1 MYKDITASLV
11 AATRKV
17 VEASS
22 IKAANEAAQKE
33 LSSNLSKSMR
43 PAYEGSAPR
52 NAQEISL
59 LREKAHTVPKTPK
72 EKSLAA
78 LAEPKDKI
86 THADVMTGRGV
97 KKEEMSSKEKMKKGL
112 YNKEEAKQ
120 VDETIVNGKIVNN
133 KIYKPGKSDA
143 AFDYKSPR
151 KPQDSPNRKHGDVT
165 STGHD
170 VKKISTGMVY
180 TKRFEEVEQM
190 DEGVHVL
197 DDEGEKHVHVKDAK
211 SVEELDDAVAA
222 HLKKHH
228 GFSHKEVENH
238 YHDGYYSNVPYHHEE
253 PEKGS
258 KPEEVRTKAEHAKSI
273 SDRVAQNFRE
283 SVKASGKAI
292 SEAPVDGVAPGSMEG
307 DKHMCASKVMHKEWK
322 EGKTL
327 FSQHAEPNEIGLIE
341 WYDVMFDHGI
351 EKQVPTRD
359 LEIMVSESHMSH
371 SKKKKM

>member
-22 IKAANEAAQKE
+22 AKAANEAAQKE
-33 LSSNLSKSMR
+33 QSSALSKSMR

-59 LREKAHTVPKTPK
+59 LREKAHTIPKTPK
-72 EKSLAA
+72 EKDLAA

-97 KKEEMSSKEKMKKGL
+97 KKEEKMPEKKKT
-112 YNKEEAKQ
+112 
-120 VDETIVNGKIVNN
+120 D
-133 KIYKPGKSDA
+133 

-151 KPQDSPNRKHGDVT
+151 RPQDAPNRKSGDVT

-170 VKKISTGMVY
+170 VKKISTGTVY
-180 TKRFEEVEQM
+180 TKRFEEN
-190 DEGVHVL
+190 
-197 DDEGEKHVHVKDAK
+197 
-211 SVEELDDAVAA
+211 
-222 HLKKHH
+222 
-228 GFSHKEVENH
+228 EVE
-238 YHDGYYSNVPYHHEE
+238 SE
-253 PEKGS
+253 
-258 KPEEVRTKAEHAKSI
+258 TIA
-273 SDRVAQNFRE
+273 
-283 SVKASGKAI
+283 
-292 SEAPVDGVAPGSMEG
+292 EAPVDGVAAGSMEG

>member
-22 IKAANEAAQKE
+22 AKAANEAAQKE
-33 LSSNLSKSMR
+33 QSSALSKSMR

-59 LREKAHTVPKTPK
+59 LREKAHTIPKTSK
-72 EKSLAA
+72 EKDLAS

-86 THADVMTGRGV
+86 THADVMVGRGV
-97 KKEEMSSKEKMKKGL
+97 KKEEKMPAKKT
-112 YNKEEAKQ
+112 
-120 VDETIVNGKIVNN
+120 D
-133 KIYKPGKSDA
+133 

-151 KPQDSPNRKHGDVT
+151 RPQDAPNRKSGDVT

-170 VKKISTGMVY
+170 VKKISTGTVY
-180 TKRFEEVEQM
+180 TKRFEEN
-190 DEGVHVL
+190 
-197 DDEGEKHVHVKDAK
+197 
-211 SVEELDDAVAA
+211 
-222 HLKKHH
+222 
-228 GFSHKEVENH
+228 EVE
-238 YHDGYYSNVPYHHEE
+238 SE
-253 PEKGS
+253 
-258 KPEEVRTKAEHAKSI
+258 TIA
-273 SDRVAQNFRE
+273 
-283 SVKASGKAI
+283 
-292 SEAPVDGVAPGSMEG
+292 EAPVDGVAAGSMEG

>member
-33 LSSNLSKSMR
+33 QSSNLSKSMR

-59 LREKAHTVPKTPK
+59 LREKAPHTVPKTPK
-72 EKSLAA
+72 DKALAA
-78 LAEPKDKI
+78 LADDGKKDVI
-86 THADVMTGRGV
+86 THADVMVGRGV
-97 KKEEMSSKEKMKKGL
+97 KKEEKMPEKKKT
-112 YNKEEAKQ
+112 
-120 VDETIVNGKIVNN
+120 D
-133 KIYKPGKSDA
+133 

-151 KPQDSPNRKHGDVT
+151 RPQDAPNRKSGDVT

-170 VKKISTGMVY
+170 VKKISTGTVY
-180 TKRFEEVEQM
+180 TKRFEEN
-190 DEGVHVL
+190 
-197 DDEGEKHVHVKDAK
+197 
-211 SVEELDDAVAA
+211 
-222 HLKKHH
+222 
-228 GFSHKEVENH
+228 EVE
-238 YHDGYYSNVPYHHEE
+238 
-253 PEKGS
+253 
-258 KPEEVRTKAEHAKSI
+258 AETIA
-273 SDRVAQNFRE
+273 
-283 SVKASGKAI
+283 
-292 SEAPVDGVAPGSMEG
+292 EAPVDGVAPGSMEG

-322 EGKTL
+322 EGKTI

>member
-22 IKAANEAAQKE
+22 AKAANEAAQKE
-33 LSSNLSKSMR
+33 QSSALSNSMR

-72 EKSLAA
+72 EKDLAA

-97 KKEEMSSKEKMKKGL
+97 KKEEKMPAKKT
-112 YNKEEAKQ
+112 
-120 VDETIVNGKIVNN
+120 D
-133 KIYKPGKSDA
+133 

-151 KPQDSPNRKHGDVT
+151 RPQDAPNRKSGDVT

-170 VKKISTGMVY
+170 VKKISTGTVY
-180 TKRFEEVEQM
+180 TKRFEEN
-190 DEGVHVL
+190 
-197 DDEGEKHVHVKDAK
+197 
-211 SVEELDDAVAA
+211 
-222 HLKKHH
+222 
-228 GFSHKEVENH
+228 EVE
-238 YHDGYYSNVPYHHEE
+238 SE
-253 PEKGS
+253 
-258 KPEEVRTKAEHAKSI
+258 TIA
-273 SDRVAQNFRE
+273 
-283 SVKASGKAI
+283 
-292 SEAPVDGVAPGSMEG
+292 EAPVDGVAAGSMEG

-351 EKQVPTRD
+351 EKKVPTRD
-359 LEIMVSESHMSH
+359 LEIMVSESHMSP

>member
-22 IKAANEAAQKE
+22 AKAANEAAQKE
-33 LSSNLSKSMR
+33 QYSNLSKSMR

-97 KKEEMSSKEKMKKGL
+97 KKEEAE
-112 YNKEEAKQ
+112 Q

-180 TKRFEEVEQM
+180 TKRFEEN
-190 DEGVHVL
+190 
-197 DDEGEKHVHVKDAK
+197 
-211 SVEELDDAVAA
+211 
-222 HLKKHH
+222 
-228 GFSHKEVENH
+228 EVE
-238 YHDGYYSNVPYHHEE
+238 
-253 PEKGS
+253 
-258 KPEEVRTKAEHAKSI
+258 AETIA
-273 SDRVAQNFRE
+273 
-283 SVKASGKAI
+283 
-292 SEAPVDGVAPGSMEG
+292 EAPVDGVAPGSMEG

>member
-22 IKAANEAAQKE
+22 AKAANEAAQKE
-33 LSSNLSKSMR
+33 QYSNLSKSMR

-78 LAEPKDKI
+78 LADDGKKDVI
-86 THADVMTGRGV
+86 THADVMVGRGV

-112 YNKEEAKQ
+112 YNKEESEQ

-143 AFDYKSPR
+143 AFDYKTPR
-151 KPQDSPNRKHGDVT
+151 KPQDAPNRKHGDVT

-180 TKRFEEVEQM
+180 TKRFEEVETIE
-190 DEGVHVL
+190 EGMHVMPMNN
-197 DDEGEKHVHVKDAK
+197 DKADSRHKAVMAHAK
-211 SVEELDDAVAA
+211 
-222 HLKKHH
+222 KM
-228 GFSHKEVENH
+228 
-238 YHDGYYSNVPYHHEE
+238 GYNVHHEE
-253 PEKGS
+253 HYGDEKSGNKGS
-258 KPEEVRTKAEHAKSI
+258 PDITVHYQRG
-273 SDRVAQNFRE
+273 DDRE
-283 SVKASGKAI
+283 SASPEAIEIHKSGKAAKDKTLRAHASGKAVSEGVEQI
-292 SEAPVDGVAPGSMEG
+292 AEAPVDGVAAGSMEG

-351 EKQVPTRD
+351 EKKVPTRD
-359 LEIMVSESHMSH
+359 LEIMVSESHMNH

>member
-22 IKAANEAAQKE
+22 AKAANEAAQKE
-33 LSSNLSKSMR
+33 QSSALSKSMR

-59 LREKAHTVPKTPK
+59 LREKAHTIPKTSK
-72 EKSLAA
+72 EKDLAS

-97 KKEEMSSKEKMKKGL
+97 KKEEKMPEKKKT
-112 YNKEEAKQ
+112 
-120 VDETIVNGKIVNN
+120 D
-133 KIYKPGKSDA
+133 

-151 KPQDSPNRKHGDVT
+151 RPQDAPNRKSGDVT

-170 VKKISTGMVY
+170 VKKISTGTVY
-180 TKRFEEVEQM
+180 TKRFEEN
-190 DEGVHVL
+190 
-197 DDEGEKHVHVKDAK
+197 
-211 SVEELDDAVAA
+211 
-222 HLKKHH
+222 
-228 GFSHKEVENH
+228 EVE
-238 YHDGYYSNVPYHHEE
+238 SE
-253 PEKGS
+253 
-258 KPEEVRTKAEHAKSI
+258 TIA
-273 SDRVAQNFRE
+273 
-283 SVKASGKAI
+283 
-292 SEAPVDGVAPGSMEG
+292 EAPVDGVAAGSMEG

-359 LEIMVSESHMSH
+359 LEIMVSENHMNH
-371 SKKKKM
+371 TPKKKKM

>member
-22 IKAANEAAQKE
+22 AKAANEAAQKE
-33 LSSNLSKSMR
+33 QSSNLSKSMR

-180 TKRFEEVEQM
+180 TKRFEEVEQ
-190 DEGVHVL
+190 V
-197 DDEGEKHVHVKDAK
+197 
-211 SVEELDDAVAA
+211 
-222 HLKKHH
+222 
-228 GFSHKEVENH
+228 N
-238 YHDGYYSNVPYHHEE
+238 
-253 PEKGS
+253 
-258 KPEEVRTKAEHAKSI
+258 
-273 SDRVAQNFRE
+273 
-283 SVKASGKAI
+283 
-292 SEAPVDGVAPGSMEG
+292 EAPVDGVAPGSMEG

-351 EKQVPTRD
+351 EKKVPTRD

>member
-33 LSSNLSKSMR
+33 QSSALSKSMR

-78 LAEPKDKI
+78 MAEPKDKI

-97 KKEEMSSKEKMKKGL
+97 KKEEVETVEEDFTPLAGVKINHPKHGEGTIAGYTRPGLYKVNYKSGKDADHSSSELEKHHDPDSMKKVAQASKDKFKRVISKE
-112 YNKEEAKQ
+112 EVEQ

-133 KIYKPGKSDA
+133 KIYKPGGDKPAKKTD

-151 KPQDSPNRKHGDVT
+151 KPQDAPNRKHGDVT

-170 VKKISTGMVY
+170 VKKVSTGMVY
-180 TKRFEEVEQM
+180 TKRFEEN
-190 DEGVHVL
+190 
-197 DDEGEKHVHVKDAK
+197 
-211 SVEELDDAVAA
+211 
-222 HLKKHH
+222 
-228 GFSHKEVENH
+228 EVE
-238 YHDGYYSNVPYHHEE
+238 
-253 PEKGS
+253 
-258 KPEEVRTKAEHAKSI
+258 AETIA
-273 SDRVAQNFRE
+273 
-283 SVKASGKAI
+283 
-292 SEAPVDGVAPGSMEG
+292 EAPVDGVAPGSMEG

-322 EGKTL
+322 EGKTV

-351 EKQVPTRD
+351 EKKVPTRD

>member
-1 MYKDITASLV
+1 MYKDISASLV

-22 IKAANEAAQKE
+22 AKAANEAAQKE
-33 LSSNLSKSMR
+33 QSSKLSKTMR

-52 NAQEISL
+52 TAQEISL
-59 LREKAHTVPKTPK
+59 LSEKKAHTVPKTDK
-72 EKSLAA
+72 EKDLAA

-97 KKEEMSSKEKMKKGL
+97 KKEEKMPEKKKT
-112 YNKEEAKQ
+112 
-120 VDETIVNGKIVNN
+120 D
-133 KIYKPGKSDA
+133 

-151 KPQDSPNRKHGDVT
+151 RPQDAPNRKSGDVT

-170 VKKISTGMVY
+170 VKKISTGTVY
-180 TKRFEEVEQM
+180 TKRFEEN
-190 DEGVHVL
+190 
-197 DDEGEKHVHVKDAK
+197 
-211 SVEELDDAVAA
+211 
-222 HLKKHH
+222 
-228 GFSHKEVENH
+228 EVE
-238 YHDGYYSNVPYHHEE
+238 
-253 PEKGS
+253 
-258 KPEEVRTKAEHAKSI
+258 AETIA
-273 SDRVAQNFRE
+273 
-283 SVKASGKAI
+283 
-292 SEAPVDGVAPGSMEG
+292 EAPVDGVAPGSMEG

-322 EGKTL
+322 EGRTL

-351 EKQVPTRD
+351 EKKVPTRD

>member
-22 IKAANEAAQKE
+22 AKAANEAAQKE
-33 LSSNLSKSMR
+33 QSSALSKSMR

-59 LREKAHTVPKTPK
+59 LREKAHTIPKTSK
-72 EKSLAA
+72 EKDLAS

-97 KKEEMSSKEKMKKGL
+97 KKEEKMPEKKKT
-112 YNKEEAKQ
+112 
-120 VDETIVNGKIVNN
+120 D
-133 KIYKPGKSDA
+133 

-151 KPQDSPNRKHGDVT
+151 RPQDAPNRKSGDVT

-170 VKKISTGMVY
+170 VKKISTGTVY
-180 TKRFEEVEQM
+180 TKRFEEN
-190 DEGVHVL
+190 
-197 DDEGEKHVHVKDAK
+197 
-211 SVEELDDAVAA
+211 
-222 HLKKHH
+222 
-228 GFSHKEVENH
+228 EVE
-238 YHDGYYSNVPYHHEE
+238 SE
-253 PEKGS
+253 
-258 KPEEVRTKAEHAKSI
+258 TIA
-273 SDRVAQNFRE
+273 
-283 SVKASGKAI
+283 
-292 SEAPVDGVAPGSMEG
+292 EAPVDGVAAGSMEG

-359 LEIMVSESHMSH
+359 LEIMVSESHMNH

>member
-22 IKAANEAAQKE
+22 AKAANEAAQKE
-33 LSSNLSKSMR
+33 QFSNLSKTMR

-59 LREKAHTVPKTPK
+59 LKEKAHTIPKTPK

-97 KKEEMSSKEKMKKGL
+97 KKEEAE
-112 YNKEEAKQ
+112 Q

-180 TKRFEEVEQM
+180 TKRFEEN
-190 DEGVHVL
+190 
-197 DDEGEKHVHVKDAK
+197 
-211 SVEELDDAVAA
+211 
-222 HLKKHH
+222 
-228 GFSHKEVENH
+228 EVEA
-238 YHDGYYSNVPYHHEE
+238 D
-253 PEKGS
+253 
-258 KPEEVRTKAEHAKSI
+258 TIA
-273 SDRVAQNFRE
+273 
-283 SVKASGKAI
+283 
-292 SEAPVDGVAPGSMEG
+292 EAPVDGVAPGSMEG

-359 LEIMVSESHMSH
+359 LEIMVSENHMSH
-371 SKKKKM
+371 TPKKKKM

>member
-1 MYKDITASLV
+1 MFKDITASLV

-22 IKAANEAAQKE
+22 AKAANEAAQKE
-33 LSSNLSKSMR
+33 QSSNLSKSMR

-59 LREKAHTVPKTPK
+59 LREKAHTIPKTPK
-72 EKSLAA
+72 EKDLAA

-97 KKEEMSSKEKMKKGL
+97 KKEEKMPDKK
-112 YNKEEAKQ
+112 KT
-120 VDETIVNGKIVNN
+120 D
-133 KIYKPGKSDA
+133 

-151 KPQDSPNRKHGDVT
+151 KPQDAPNRKSGDVT

-180 TKRFEEVEQM
+180 TKRFEEN
-190 DEGVHVL
+190 
-197 DDEGEKHVHVKDAK
+197 
-211 SVEELDDAVAA
+211 
-222 HLKKHH
+222 
-228 GFSHKEVENH
+228 EVE
-238 YHDGYYSNVPYHHEE
+238 
-253 PEKGS
+253 
-258 KPEEVRTKAEHAKSI
+258 AETIA
-273 SDRVAQNFRE
+273 
-283 SVKASGKAI
+283 
-292 SEAPVDGVAPGSMEG
+292 EAPVDGVAAGSMEG

-359 LEIMVSESHMSH
+359 LEIMVSESHMNH

>member
-22 IKAANEAAQKE
+22 AKAANEAAQKE
-33 LSSNLSKSMR
+33 QYSNLSKSMR

-59 LREKAHTVPKTPK
+59 LREKAHTIPKTPK
-72 EKSLAA
+72 EKDLAA

-97 KKEEMSSKEKMKKGL
+97 KKEEKMPEKKT
-112 YNKEEAKQ
+112 
-120 VDETIVNGKIVNN
+120 D
-133 KIYKPGKSDA
+133 

-151 KPQDSPNRKHGDVT
+151 RPQDAPNRKSGDVT

-170 VKKISTGMVY
+170 VKKISTGTVY
-180 TKRFEEVEQM
+180 TKRFEEN
-190 DEGVHVL
+190 
-197 DDEGEKHVHVKDAK
+197 
-211 SVEELDDAVAA
+211 
-222 HLKKHH
+222 
-228 GFSHKEVENH
+228 EVE
-238 YHDGYYSNVPYHHEE
+238 SE
-253 PEKGS
+253 
-258 KPEEVRTKAEHAKSI
+258 TIA
-273 SDRVAQNFRE
+273 
-283 SVKASGKAI
+283 
-292 SEAPVDGVAPGSMEG
+292 EAPVDGVAAGSMEG

-359 LEIMVSESHMSH
+359 LEIMVSESHMNH

>member
-22 IKAANEAAQKE
+22 AKAANEAAQKE
-33 LSSNLSKSMR
+33 QYSNLSKSMR

-59 LREKAHTVPKTPK
+59 LKEKAHTIPKTPK

-97 KKEEMSSKEKMKKGL
+97 KKEEAE
-112 YNKEEAKQ
+112 Q

-143 AFDYKSPR
+143 AFDYKTPR
-151 KPQDSPNRKHGDVT
+151 KPQDAPNRKHGDVT

-180 TKRFEEVEQM
+180 TKRFEEN
-190 DEGVHVL
+190 
-197 DDEGEKHVHVKDAK
+197 
-211 SVEELDDAVAA
+211 
-222 HLKKHH
+222 
-228 GFSHKEVENH
+228 EVE
-238 YHDGYYSNVPYHHEE
+238 
-253 PEKGS
+253 
-258 KPEEVRTKAEHAKSI
+258 AETIA
-273 SDRVAQNFRE
+273 
-283 SVKASGKAI
+283 
-292 SEAPVDGVAPGSMEG
+292 EAPVDGVAPGSMEG

-351 EKQVPTRD
+351 EKKVPTRD

>member
-33 LSSNLSKSMR
+33 QSSNLSKSMR

-78 LAEPKDKI
+78 LADDGKKDVI
-86 THADVMTGRGV
+86 THADVMVGRGV

-112 YNKEEAKQ
+112 YNKEEAEQ
-120 VDETIVNGKIVNN
+120 VDETMVNGKLVNN

-143 AFDYKSPR
+143 AFDYKTPR
-151 KPQDSPNRKHGDVT
+151 KPQDAPNRKSGDVT

-180 TKRFEEVEQM
+180 TKRFEEVETIE
-190 DEGVHVL
+190 EGMHVMPRNI
-197 DDEGEKHVHVKDAK
+197 AK
-211 SVEELDDAVAA
+211 ADSRYDAVIA
-222 HLKKHH
+222 HAKKMGYNVHH
-228 GFSHKEVENH
+228 AEH
-238 YHDGYYSNVPYHHEE
+238 YTDEKSGN
-253 PEKGS
+253 KGS
-258 KPEEVRTKAEHAKSI
+258 PDVTIHYQRGDDRHSAAAEAIEIHKSGKAAK
-273 SDRVAQNFRE
+273 DKTLRAH
-283 SVKASGKAI
+283 ASGKAVSEEVEQI
-292 SEAPVDGVAPGSMEG
+292 AEAPVDGVAPGSMEG

-322 EGKTL
+322 EGTTL

-351 EKQVPTRD
+351 EKRVPTRD

>member
-22 IKAANEAAQKE
+22 AKAANEAAQKE
-33 LSSNLSKSMR
+33 QYSNLSKSMR

-52 NAQEISL
+52 NAQEITL
-59 LREKAHTVPKTPK
+59 LKEKAPHTIPKTPN
-72 EKSLAA
+72 EKKLAA
-78 LAEPKDKI
+78 LADDGKKNVI
-86 THADVMTGRGV
+86 THADVMVGRGV

-112 YNKEEAKQ
+112 YNKEEAEQ

-133 KIYKPGKSDA
+133 KIYVPGKSDA
-143 AFDYKSPR
+143 AFDYKKPR
-151 KPQDSPNRKHGDVT
+151 RPQDTPNRKSGDVT

-170 VKKISTGMVY
+170 VKKISTGTVY
-180 TKRFEEVEQM
+180 TKRFEEN
-190 DEGVHVL
+190 
-197 DDEGEKHVHVKDAK
+197 
-211 SVEELDDAVAA
+211 
-222 HLKKHH
+222 
-228 GFSHKEVENH
+228 EVE
-238 YHDGYYSNVPYHHEE
+238 
-253 PEKGS
+253 
-258 KPEEVRTKAEHAKSI
+258 AETIA
-273 SDRVAQNFRE
+273 
-283 SVKASGKAI
+283 
-292 SEAPVDGVAPGSMEG
+292 EAPVDGVAPGSMEG

-351 EKQVPTRD
+351 EKHVPTRD

>member
-33 LSSNLSKSMR
+33 QSSNLSKSMR

-59 LREKAHTVPKTPK
+59 LREKAPHTVPKTPK

-78 LAEPKDKI
+78 LADDGKKDVI
-86 THADVMTGRGV
+86 THADVMVGRGV

-112 YNKEEAKQ
+112 YNKEEMSSK
-120 VDETIVNGKIVNN
+120 DKEPMKKT
-133 KIYKPGKSDA
+133 D

-151 KPQDSPNRKHGDVT
+151 RPQDAPNRKSGDVT

-180 TKRFEEVEQM
+180 TKRFEEVETIE
-190 DEGVHVL
+190 EGMHVMPMNN
-197 DDEGEKHVHVKDAK
+197 DKADSRHKAVMAHAK
-211 SVEELDDAVAA
+211 
-222 HLKKHH
+222 KM
-228 GFSHKEVENH
+228 
-238 YHDGYYSNVPYHHEE
+238 GYNVHHEE
-253 PEKGS
+253 HYGDEKSGNKGS
-258 KPEEVRTKAEHAKSI
+258 PDITVHYQRG
-273 SDRVAQNFRE
+273 DDRE
-283 SVKASGKAI
+283 SASPEAIEIHKSGKAAKDKTLRAHASGKAVSEEVETI
-292 SEAPVDGVAPGSMEG
+292 AEAPVDGVAPGSMEG

>member
-22 IKAANEAAQKE
+22 AKAANEAAQKE
-33 LSSNLSKSMR
+33 QYSNLSKSMR

-59 LREKAHTVPKTPK
+59 LREKAHTIPKTSK
-72 EKSLAA
+72 EKDLAA

-97 KKEEMSSKEKMKKGL
+97 KKEEKMPEKKKT
-112 YNKEEAKQ
+112 
-120 VDETIVNGKIVNN
+120 D
-133 KIYKPGKSDA
+133 

-151 KPQDSPNRKHGDVT
+151 RPQDAPNRKSGDVT

-170 VKKISTGMVY
+170 VKKISTGTVY
-180 TKRFEEVEQM
+180 TKRFEEN
-190 DEGVHVL
+190 
-197 DDEGEKHVHVKDAK
+197 
-211 SVEELDDAVAA
+211 
-222 HLKKHH
+222 
-228 GFSHKEVENH
+228 EVE
-238 YHDGYYSNVPYHHEE
+238 SE
-253 PEKGS
+253 
-258 KPEEVRTKAEHAKSI
+258 TIA
-273 SDRVAQNFRE
+273 
-283 SVKASGKAI
+283 
-292 SEAPVDGVAPGSMEG
+292 EAPVDGVAAGSMEG

>member
-59 LREKAHTVPKTPK
+59 LREKAPHTVPKTPK
-72 EKSLAA
+72 DKALAA
-78 LAEPKDKI
+78 LADDGKKDVI
-86 THADVMTGRGV
+86 THADVMVGRGV
-97 KKEEMSSKEKMKKGL
+97 KKEEKMPAKKT
-112 YNKEEAKQ
+112 
-120 VDETIVNGKIVNN
+120 D
-133 KIYKPGKSDA
+133 
-143 AFDYKSPR
+143 AFDFKTPR
-151 KPQDSPNRKHGDVT
+151 KPQDAPNRKSGDVT

-170 VKKISTGMVY
+170 VKKISTGTVY
-180 TKRFEEVEQM
+180 TKRFEEN
-190 DEGVHVL
+190 
-197 DDEGEKHVHVKDAK
+197 
-211 SVEELDDAVAA
+211 
-222 HLKKHH
+222 
-228 GFSHKEVENH
+228 EVE
-238 YHDGYYSNVPYHHEE
+238 
-253 PEKGS
+253 
-258 KPEEVRTKAEHAKSI
+258 AETIA
-273 SDRVAQNFRE
+273 
-283 SVKASGKAI
+283 
-292 SEAPVDGVAPGSMEG
+292 EAPVDGVAPGSMEG

>member
-33 LSSNLSKSMR
+33 QSSNLSKSMR

-59 LREKAHTVPKTPK
+59 LREKAPHTVPKTPK
-72 EKSLAA
+72 DKALAA
-78 LAEPKDKI
+78 LADDGKKDVI
-86 THADVMTGRGV
+86 THADVMVGRGV
-97 KKEEMSSKEKMKKGL
+97 KKEEKMPEKKKT
-112 YNKEEAKQ
+112 
-120 VDETIVNGKIVNN
+120 D
-133 KIYKPGKSDA
+133 

-151 KPQDSPNRKHGDVT
+151 RPQDAPNRKSGDVT

-170 VKKISTGMVY
+170 VKKISTGTVY
-180 TKRFEEVEQM
+180 TKRFEEN
-190 DEGVHVL
+190 
-197 DDEGEKHVHVKDAK
+197 
-211 SVEELDDAVAA
+211 
-222 HLKKHH
+222 
-228 GFSHKEVENH
+228 EVE
-238 YHDGYYSNVPYHHEE
+238 
-253 PEKGS
+253 
-258 KPEEVRTKAEHAKSI
+258 AETIA
-273 SDRVAQNFRE
+273 
-283 SVKASGKAI
+283 
-292 SEAPVDGVAPGSMEG
+292 EAPVDGVAPGSMEG

-322 EGKTL
+322 EGKTI

-359 LEIMVSESHMSH
+359 LEIMVSESHMMH
-371 SKKKKM
+371 TKKKKM

>member
-22 IKAANEAAQKE
+22 AKAANEAAQKE
-33 LSSNLSKSMR
+33 QSSALSKSMR

-59 LREKAHTVPKTPK
+59 LKEKAHTVPKTSK
-72 EKSLAA
+72 EKDLAS

-86 THADVMTGRGV
+86 THADVMVGRGV
-97 KKEEMSSKEKMKKGL
+97 KKEEKMPEKKKT
-112 YNKEEAKQ
+112 
-120 VDETIVNGKIVNN
+120 D
-133 KIYKPGKSDA
+133 

-151 KPQDSPNRKHGDVT
+151 RPQDAPNRKSGDVT

-170 VKKISTGMVY
+170 VKKISTGTVY
-180 TKRFEEVEQM
+180 TKRFEEN
-190 DEGVHVL
+190 
-197 DDEGEKHVHVKDAK
+197 
-211 SVEELDDAVAA
+211 
-222 HLKKHH
+222 
-228 GFSHKEVENH
+228 EVE
-238 YHDGYYSNVPYHHEE
+238 
-253 PEKGS
+253 
-258 KPEEVRTKAEHAKSI
+258 AETIA
-273 SDRVAQNFRE
+273 
-283 SVKASGKAI
+283 
-292 SEAPVDGVAPGSMEG
+292 EAPVDGVAPGSMEG

-359 LEIMVSESHMSH
+359 LEIMVSENHMMH
-371 SKKKKM
+371 TKKKKM

>member
-22 IKAANEAAQKE
+22 AKAANEAAQKE
-33 LSSNLSKSMR
+33 QFSNLSKTMR

-59 LREKAHTVPKTPK
+59 LREKAHTIPKTSK
-72 EKSLAA
+72 EKDLAS

-86 THADVMTGRGV
+86 THADVMVGRGV
-97 KKEEMSSKEKMKKGL
+97 KKEEKMPEKKKT
-112 YNKEEAKQ
+112 
-120 VDETIVNGKIVNN
+120 D
-133 KIYKPGKSDA
+133 

-151 KPQDSPNRKHGDVT
+151 RPQDAPNRKSGDVT

-170 VKKISTGMVY
+170 VKKISTGTVY
-180 TKRFEEVEQM
+180 TKRFEEN
-190 DEGVHVL
+190 
-197 DDEGEKHVHVKDAK
+197 
-211 SVEELDDAVAA
+211 
-222 HLKKHH
+222 
-228 GFSHKEVENH
+228 EVE
-238 YHDGYYSNVPYHHEE
+238 
-253 PEKGS
+253 
-258 KPEEVRTKAEHAKSI
+258 AETIA
-273 SDRVAQNFRE
+273 
-283 SVKASGKAI
+283 
-292 SEAPVDGVAPGSMEG
+292 EAPVDGVAPGSMEG

-351 EKQVPTRD
+351 EKKVPTRD
-359 LEIMVSESHMSH
+359 LEIMVSESHMNH

>member
-33 LSSNLSKSMR
+33 QSSNLSKSMR

-59 LREKAHTVPKTPK
+59 LREKAPHTVPKTPK

-97 KKEEMSSKEKMKKGL
+97 KKEEKMPEKKKT
-112 YNKEEAKQ
+112 
-120 VDETIVNGKIVNN
+120 D
-133 KIYKPGKSDA
+133 

-151 KPQDSPNRKHGDVT
+151 RPQDAPNRKSGDVT
-165 STGHD
+165 TTGHD
-170 VKKISTGMVY
+170 VKKISTGTVY
-180 TKRFEEVEQM
+180 TKRFEEN
-190 DEGVHVL
+190 
-197 DDEGEKHVHVKDAK
+197 
-211 SVEELDDAVAA
+211 
-222 HLKKHH
+222 
-228 GFSHKEVENH
+228 EVE
-238 YHDGYYSNVPYHHEE
+238 
-253 PEKGS
+253 
-258 KPEEVRTKAEHAKSI
+258 AETIA
-273 SDRVAQNFRE
+273 
-283 SVKASGKAI
+283 
-292 SEAPVDGVAPGSMEG
+292 EAPVDGVAPGSMEG

-322 EGKTL
+322 EGKTI

-359 LEIMVSESHMSH
+359 LEIMVSESHMMH
-371 SKKKKM
+371 TKKKKM

>member
-22 IKAANEAAQKE
+22 AKAANEAAQKE
-33 LSSNLSKSMR
+33 QYSNLSKSMR

-59 LREKAHTVPKTPK
+59 LKEKAHTIPKTPK
-72 EKSLAA
+72 EKDLAA

-97 KKEEMSSKEKMKKGL
+97 KKEEKEDKEPVKKL
-112 YNKEEAKQ
+112 
-120 VDETIVNGKIVNN
+120 
-133 KIYKPGKSDA
+133 A

-151 KPQDSPNRKHGDVT
+151 KPQDAPNRKSGDVT
-165 STGHD
+165 MTGHD
-170 VKKISTGMVY
+170 VKKISTGTVY
-180 TKRFEEVEQM
+180 TKRFEEN
-190 DEGVHVL
+190 
-197 DDEGEKHVHVKDAK
+197 
-211 SVEELDDAVAA
+211 
-222 HLKKHH
+222 
-228 GFSHKEVENH
+228 EVE
-238 YHDGYYSNVPYHHEE
+238 SE
-253 PEKGS
+253 
-258 KPEEVRTKAEHAKSI
+258 TIA
-273 SDRVAQNFRE
+273 
-283 SVKASGKAI
+283 
-292 SEAPVDGVAPGSMEG
+292 EAPVDGVAAGSMEG

-322 EGKTL
+322 EGKTV

-351 EKQVPTRD
+351 EKKVPTRD